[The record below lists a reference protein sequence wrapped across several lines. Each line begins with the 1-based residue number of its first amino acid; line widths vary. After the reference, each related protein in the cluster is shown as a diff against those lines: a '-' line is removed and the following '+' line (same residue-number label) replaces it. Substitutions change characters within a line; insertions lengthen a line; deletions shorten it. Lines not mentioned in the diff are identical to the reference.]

1 MNSEKINITESTYR
15 LLHEF
20 FRTPGYEKAAR
31 SFETYFAPES
41 PPPIHEESLFIEGW
55 IDWRKTGESVRKIIL
70 EQSAASDEKKVL
82 QLCGKNSSGKTTVGL
97 ALAVLLG
104 YDFDR
109 YSEFIK
115 VDNIERAKDMAAELA
130 CEISI
135 SNGREKL
142 AVRRVVK
149 NGMPEGRIS
158 YSFSDGVDLV
168 EHEVPFDS
176 LLDYSRGRNYRNLST
191 NIRKLLSRYIDFD
204 FIDSD
209 RDVVKN
215 VATISRL
222 ALMGDIDKINRKIK
236 SEMSSLGEKK
246 AQFRTATASSERISS
261 LRNELSLLKNTKEE
275 LKERG
280 VELESDQKRFRA
292 TIGKTIPKMEKL
304 RDAVVSLL
312 SEYHQSTLF
321 HYLHGSENPFDQT
334 SQIKEQLAQERRNVL
349 SHIDSGKALVN
360 EIPKLDPV
368 VKKLGE
374 YVRALGGA
382 EKVAGG
388 VGELTRL
395 DEEFSHFRPT
405 SWDEFV
411 KENKAEIDS
420 LGIKEPKGPKG
431 LKATIDERYSAL
443 KDQQLTKQRAI
454 ESCRNQLKA
463 AQLDIEKQ
471 EGELPKHIELVKEF
485 TGRWSLVP
493 DSEPFREK
501 LEEFQS
507 ATSEWETLDRGCSDV
522 KTVLETFNVL
532 SEKRLCRYSSPED
545 FVEMI
550 INDRSVDAYTAKLIS
565 GLNDTQT
572 LMPISLLVNK
582 LALEFVSKITD
593 IGDEGVAYVADIA
606 ELDLLGERVVYET
619 PDRKKRTLRF
629 SELGRGQKSVLSI
642 LSTAGQ
648 PSFSRMGR
656 LLVVDEIGDLD
667 RSDEGFYPLLTRLLQ
682 YDSPNTLGTIFI
694 FPSDDPTPTLK

>member
-1 MNSEKINITESTYR
+1 M
-15 LLHEF
+15 
-20 FRTPGYEKAAR
+20 
-31 SFETYFAPES
+31 
-41 PPPIHEESLFIEGW
+41 
-55 IDWRKTGESVRKIIL
+55 
-70 EQSAASDEKKVL
+70 
-82 QLCGKNSSGKTTVGL
+82 
-97 ALAVLLG
+97 
-104 YDFDR
+104 
-109 YSEFIK
+109 
-115 VDNIERAKDMAAELA
+115 
-130 CEISI
+130 
-135 SNGREKL
+135 
-142 AVRRVVK
+142 
-149 NGMPEGRIS
+149 
-158 YSFSDGVDLV
+158 
-168 EHEVPFDS
+168 
-176 LLDYSRGRNYRNLST
+176 
-191 NIRKLLSRYIDFD
+191 
-204 FIDSD
+204 
-209 RDVVKN
+209 
-215 VATISRL
+215 
-222 ALMGDIDKINRKIK
+222 
-236 SEMSSLGEKK
+236 
-246 AQFRTATASSERISS
+246 
-261 LRNELSLLKNTKEE
+261 
-275 LKERG
+275 
-280 VELESDQKRFRA
+280 
-292 TIGKTIPKMEKL
+292 
-304 RDAVVSLL
+304 
-312 SEYHQSTLF
+312 
-321 HYLHGSENPFDQT
+321 
-334 SQIKEQLAQERRNVL
+334 
-349 SHIDSGKALVN
+349 
-360 EIPKLDPV
+360 
-368 VKKLGE
+368 
-374 YVRALGGA
+374 
-382 EKVAGG
+382 
-388 VGELTRL
+388 GELTRL

-405 SWDEFV
+405 PWDEFV

-485 TGRWSLVP
+485 TGRWRLVP

-550 INDRSVDAYTAKLIS
+550 INDRSVDAYTAELIS